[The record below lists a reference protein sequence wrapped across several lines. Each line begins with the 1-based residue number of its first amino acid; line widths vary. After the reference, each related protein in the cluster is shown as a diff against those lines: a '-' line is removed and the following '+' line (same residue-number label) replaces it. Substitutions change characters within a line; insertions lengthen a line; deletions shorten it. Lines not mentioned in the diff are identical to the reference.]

1 MRYETFIAVKQ
12 KVIIHFP
19 PNRHSFGSPTLSSLS
34 SRETSMSLCL
44 LPRLRRC
51 SRKGAGALTLPTRTT
66 NTREASA
73 SMWLLC
79 RLLSSDRPSSWYGFR
94 HMTEYYRVL
103 QSITKYYKVL
113 QSITKYYKVLQSI
126 TKYYKD
132 KSSAYT
138 WANFW
143 ACFSQAISSLFKTEV
158 NCIHALFWALILSAM
173 AHGSH
178 CYFIRTKL
186 GLF

>member
-103 QSITKYYKVL
+103 QSITKYYKD
-113 QSITKYYKVLQSI
+113 
-126 TKYYKD
+126 KD
-132 KSSAYT
+132 KSSAST
-138 WANFW
+138 WTNFW
-143 ACFSQAISSLFKTEV
+143 ACFFSKANFRFFRTLWVLDVESQNSKF
-158 NCIHALFWALILSAM
+158 
-173 AHGSH
+173 
-178 CYFIRTKL
+178 
-186 GLF
+186 

>member
-103 QSITKYYKVL
+103 QSITKYYK
-113 QSITKYYKVLQSI
+113 
-126 TKYYKD
+126 D
-132 KSSAYT
+132 KSSAST
-138 WANFW
+138 LDLLVQTNGCPNFI
-143 ACFSQAISSLFKTEV
+143 QETRTP
-158 NCIHALFWALILSAM
+158 
-173 AHGSH
+173 GSPPL
-178 CYFIRTKL
+178 YRTK
-186 GLF
+186 F

>member
-103 QSITKYYKVL
+103 QSITETNLAHLLWPIFGLVYSAGRRLPHFYVCVL
-113 QSITKYYKVLQSI
+113 LLKASLKLDIIWKQIWS
-126 TKYYKD
+126 
-132 KSSAYT
+132 
-138 WANFW
+138 
-143 ACFSQAISSLFKTEV
+143 FSQPCKNSQ
-158 NCIHALFWALILSAM
+158 
-173 AHGSH
+173 
-178 CYFIRTKL
+178 
-186 GLF
+186 